1 MFHHNVYHILYHQ
14 RHHNVYFPSIS
25 SFLYTSPHHLIGE
38 WHLGNAMKTY
48 DVIGDHRCNTY
59 DVEKVP
65 SYVTAMKGLREGT
78 YVECCRK
85 IDG

>member
-1 MFHHNVYHILYHQ
+1 MIIIIVVVMVISFIMMSIIVTITNVIIMST
-14 RHHNVYFPSIS
+14 F
-25 SFLYTSPHHLIGE
+25 LIGE

-48 DVIGDHRCNTY
+48 DVIGDHRCNSY

-78 YVECCRK
+78 YVECCRN